1 MVGFVVLVGVLTR
14 VRVSGSPFS
23 ASEYRFGVKGQWSKM
38 SMSSQE
44 VAGKQVGSSL
54 QGALSA

>member
-1 MVGFVVLVGVLTR
+1 MLRNVVFVVGMVGFVVLVSVLTR
-14 VRVSGSPFS
+14 VSVSGSPFS

-44 VAGKQVGSSL
+44 VAGK
-54 QGALSA
+54 